1 MVKDGDVGSWGEV
14 LEGAGQGFKPATYW
28 AECKRLLQGAQ
39 VNIHHVLI
47 VAIAIV
53 LSVQTAHAAND
64 RDYLQELQAPKEL
77 PLTQNYQGDKAT
89 YYLKTPNFFGSELVS
104 AADYRLKFKT
114 TGETSVY
121 VQFKSAVI
129 AATLQEQL
137 RQRGFKIAD
146 SRDTADLV
154 LGGEVLYQDQYFPN
168 PPRRIAFTEKMDP
181 PTVNTGSGNKT
192 ISLAAFE
199 LAPAYL
205 TKGAS
210 PSAFGAAL
218 LANLFEVTGASKL
231 FSGPADQK
239 NAENFLMLDC
249 YDKAT
254 RKSPSCISDDQL
266 LLSYRGKVR
275 VQAVDVK
282 AFMGKPGSSSSEFQR
297 VRIISRSLD
306 GRASPDNRLVEL
318 LADATQELV
327 SGLGSESTQG
337 KATLDQSLKTE

>member
-1 MVKDGDVGSWGEV
+1 MKKLTSTLVF
-14 LEGAGQGFKPATYW
+14 A
-28 AECKRLLQGAQ
+28 
-39 VNIHHVLI
+39 LI
-47 VAIAIV
+47 GTFAVS
-53 LSVQTAHAAND
+53 SVQAASD
-64 RDYLQELQAPKEL
+64 RDYLQEIQIPKEL
-77 PLTQNYQGDKAT
+77 PANQTFQGSKTT
-89 YYLKTPNFFGSELVS
+89 YYLKTPNFFGSELLS
-104 AADYRLKFKT
+104 AADSRLKYKLSGDT
-114 TGETSVY
+114 AVY

-129 AATLQEQL
+129 SATLQEQL

-146 SRDTADLV
+146 SRDAADLV

-254 RKSPSCISDDQL
+254 RKSSSCISDDQL

-327 SGLGSESTQG
+327 SGLVAETRQASETAPGAAPAQNAATDSTTPGQD
-337 KATLDQSLKTE
+337 K